1 MTTFA
6 TNEDTATTLAI
17 LDERERE
24 AWSAYADASRDLEG
38 VAYDQAEASAWEHLQ
53 HDLLEIE
60 GERVALTAPPP
71 AATQS

>member
-6 TNEDTATTLAI
+6 TNEDTSSTLAI

-24 AWSAYADASRDLEG
+24 AWTAYADASRDLDG

-53 HDLLEIE
+53 QDLLKITT
-60 GERVALTAPPP
+60 ERAALAVD
-71 AATQS
+71 AADD

>member
-6 TNEDTATTLAI
+6 TNEDIHSTLAI

-38 VAYDQAEASAWEHLQ
+38 TVYDQAEASAWEHLQ
-53 HDLLEIE
+53 QDLEEIAT
-60 GERVALTAPPP
+60 ERTALVAP
-71 AATQS
+71 AAPADE